1 MKTMMCWVCEYR
13 TDPEMVRC
21 GRCGWEFR
29 HAEFLDS
36 LTGLERERYLR
47 RRDLARARWREFH
60 GYDQSP
66 RKGSFT
72 AQGTIVRGGPTS
84 SRGLAIGGRL
94 L

>member
-1 MKTMMCWVCEYR
+1 LKTPVCWVCEYS

-29 HAEFLDS
+29 QPEFLDS

-47 RRDLARARWREFH
+47 RRELVRARWREFQ

>member
-1 MKTMMCWVCEYR
+1 MKTLVCWVCEYS
-13 TDPEMVRC
+13 TDPEMIRC

-29 HAEFLDS
+29 DSEFLDS
-36 LTGLERERYLR
+36 LKGLERERYLC
-47 RRDLARARWREFH
+47 RRDLARARWKEFR

-84 SRGLAIGGRL
+84 SRDIPIGGRL

>member
-1 MKTMMCWVCEYR
+1 MKAAVCWVCEYSL
-13 TDPEMVRC
+13 DPDMIRC

-29 HAEFLDS
+29 DSEFLDS
-36 LTGLERERYLR
+36 LEGLEEERYLR
-47 RRDLARARWREFH
+47 RRDLARARWKELR

-72 AQGTIVRGGPTS
+72 AQGTMVRGGPTS
-84 SRGLAIGGRL
+84 SGDLAIGGRL